1 MWTEFTSSSH
11 GSSKTQKEPTCL
23 SDESLLYIFNAIISA
38 PLETISMYQV
48 EDYENI
54 EKLFRIVN
62 NKQGVLNYA
71 FLKLYVVVKDPKR
84 VIGVQD
90 LVTLYLN
97 VKSNTVADK
106 LSQFIVL
113 LYSRT
118 NASPDR
124 KEFYAQFLS
133 FCIET
138 ISSSSS
144 SSSTRNAG
152 NESLIQRTLVILS
165 NFLLN
170 ITKSHAIN
178 VDNPNK
184 DSMKVIISHKYHKT
198 SIGPL
203 SLSLSSSS
211 SSSSSSTPPPP
222 PPQPQPQ
229 PPSSSTSLS
238 SPSVPICY
246 LFRHPVCYGSIRAKI
261 AADFNLPTT
270 NHVQISLLK
279 SNEIISIKDDKNF
292 PSPAPNG
299 KSQTLTIYIYIYI
312 YIL

>member
-1 MWTEFTSSSH
+1 
-11 GSSKTQKEPTCL
+11 
-23 SDESLLYIFNAIISA
+23 
-38 PLETISMYQV
+38 MYQV

-62 NKQGVLNYA
+62 NKLGVLNYA

-84 VIGVQD
+84 VIGIQD

-144 SSSTRNAG
+144 SSSTSSSTRNSG

-198 SIGPL
+198 SIGPQTSSSL

-211 SSSSSSTPPPP
+211 SSSSTPPPSP
-222 PPQPQPQ
+222 PS
-229 PPSSSTSLS
+229 PPSSSPSLS
-238 SPSVPICY
+238 STSVPICY

-299 KSQTLTIYIYIYI
+299 KLKTLTIYIYIYNI
-312 YIL
+312 IFKFLCKCEFLNEKVQLI